1 MKREQFIA
9 LTSTV
14 AVSSGAAGAPIDDYD
29 YDGMMRALTSD
40 APHKQVFLSNASLV
54 TAPGIA
60 GFFQKMCLAWTT
72 FEFSLVANG
81 RMSLAMT
88 CVLIAEP
95 IVFALND
102 AMWRKYRIGS
112 T

>member
-1 MKREQFIA
+1 
-9 LTSTV
+9 
-14 AVSSGAAGAPIDDYD
+14 
-29 YDGMMRALTSD
+29 
-40 APHKQVFLSNASLV
+40 
-54 TAPGIA
+54 
-60 GFFQKMCLAWTT
+60 
-72 FEFSLVANG
+72 
-81 RMSLAMT
+81 MSLAMT